1 MMNIYSQKQQ
11 WKIVLMVI
19 GLIIVIGSLWY
30 TNSIVKQ
37 IASEERKQ
45 VELWAQAIQ
54 RKANLVKYT
63 NDLFEKLKKEE
74 RKRIEVWAE
83 ATKMLV
89 LSDSEKD
96 LTFYL
101 KIVQDNTTIPVI
113 LTDEKENIS
122 SWMNLDSIQNNSY
135 SNASQIEKENVKLI
149 LASFKEKQNPLEI
162 TYYKNY
168 RNKVYYG
175 DTKLFLELKTVL
187 NDLIQSFISDI
198 VSNAASSPVIF
209 ISQDKKKIIASSNVS
224 DELIYAVDLR
234 DKTIHEFEKENV
246 PIVIELGTGEKDL
259 ILYKDSVLL
268 TTLKY
273 FPIIQFIIIG
283 VFLFIAY
290 SLFSTARKVEQ
301 NQVWVGMSKETAHQ
315 LGTPLSSLIGW
326 VELLKTRGL
335 QSETIEIEKDIAR
348 LNTIAERFS
357 KIGSQ
362 PNLINENVS
371 KVISSCIAYMQVR
384 SSNNVTF
391 LFNSNQEYFTN
402 INPQLFEWVIENLI
416 RNALD
421 AMENNGT
428 ITFTISQQSTK
439 LIIDVSDSGKGIPK
453 NNFKT
458 IFEPGYTTKKRGWGL
473 GLSLSKRI
481 IEEYHNGKIFVKH
494 SEPNQDTTFR
504 IILNA

>member
-1 MMNIYSQKQQ
+1 MNIYSQKQQ
-11 WKIVLMVI
+11 WKLVLMII
-19 GLIIVIGSLWY
+19 GLIIVASSLWY
-30 TNSIVKQ
+30 TNNIVKQ
-37 IASEERKQ
+37 IANEERKQ

-74 RKRIEVWAE
+74 RKRIETWAE

-89 LSDSEKD
+89 LSNSEND

-113 LTDEKENIS
+113 LTDEKLNIS
-122 SWMNLDSIQNNSY
+122 SWMNLDSIPNNSY
-135 SNASQIEKENVKLI
+135 SNASPQQKESVSKI
-149 LASFKEKQNPLEI
+149 LKSFAEKQNPLEI
-162 TYYKNY
+162 NYYKNY
-168 RNKVYYG
+168 KNKVFYG
-175 DTKLFLELKTVL
+175 DTKLFIELKTVL

-209 ISQDKKKIIASSNVS
+209 ISQDKKRIIASSNVR
-224 DELIYAVDLR
+224 DELIYAADLR
-234 DKTIHEFEKENV
+234 DKTIQDFEKSNT
-246 PIVIELGTGEKDL
+246 PILIELGTGEKDL
-259 ILYKDSVLL
+259 ILYKDSALL

-273 FPIIQFIIIG
+273 FPIIQFLIIG

-326 VELLKTRGL
+326 VELLKAKGM
-335 QSETIEIEKDIAR
+335 QSETVEIEKDIAR

-362 PNLINENVS
+362 PNLVNENVS
-371 KVISSCIAYMQVR
+371 KIITACIAYMQVR
-384 SSNNVTF
+384 SSQNVNF
-391 LFNSNQEYFTN
+391 IFSPDKDYFAKV
-402 INPQLFEWVIENLI
+402 NPQLFEWVIENLI
-416 RNALD
+416 RNAID
-421 AMENNGT
+421 AMENKGK
-428 ITFTISQQSTK
+428 IKFEISQQGSK
-439 LIIDVSDSGKGIPK
+439 LIIDVEDSGKGVPK

-481 IEEYHNGKIFVKH
+481 IEEYHNGKISVKH
-494 SEPNQDTTFR
+494 SEVNEGTTFR
-504 IILNA
+504 IVLNA